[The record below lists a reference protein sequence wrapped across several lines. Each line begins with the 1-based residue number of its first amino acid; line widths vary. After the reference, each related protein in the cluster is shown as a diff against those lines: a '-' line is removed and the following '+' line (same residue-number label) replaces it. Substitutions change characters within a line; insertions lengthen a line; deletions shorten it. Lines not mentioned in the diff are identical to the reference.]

1 MAERIALKMVLPGM
15 LVLVLLLAAGCTGT
29 GSGEPGTV
37 TTTATP
43 PVTTIVGESPTPEPP
58 VTGTTPVESMTP
70 EPPVTE
76 TTAVESVA
84 EVLIR
89 NFAFEPASLTI
100 SAGTTV
106 IWTNEDSAP
115 HQVASDP
122 HPAHTDLPE
131 LVSDT
136 LSSGDSYRF
145 TFVKTG
151 TYGYHCHLHPT
162 MKGTI
167 VVEE

>member
-1 MAERIALKMVLPGM
+1 MPERIFLRWVLPA
-15 LVLVLLLAAGCTGT
+15 VLVLLLLLSAGCSGGGT
-29 GSGEPGTV
+29 GGPGAGTTV
-37 TTTATP
+37 PATP
-43 PVTTIVGESPTPEPP
+43 PETTQVGESPTPE
-58 VTGTTPVESMTP
+58 S
-70 EPPVTE
+70 PVTE
-76 TTAVESVA
+76 TTEVESVA

-89 NFAFEPASLTI
+89 NFAFEPATLTVP
-100 SAGTTV
+100 AGTTV

-115 HQVASDP
+115 HLVASDP

-131 LVSDT
+131 LVSET
-136 LSSGDSYRF
+136 LSQGDAYRF
-145 TFVKTG
+145 TFKKTG